1 MTRPPVLTREVV
13 AAVLLHGDDV
23 CLLRRS
29 QAVGSDRGLWHCV
42 TGYVEPAI
50 APLTQAIT
58 EIGEIGEETGLR
70 TDELVLRGEEVLAI
84 GDWTVHVLCFSA
96 AHRRVQ
102 LNWENDAC
110 RWVDAHRPLA
120 IPVVPWLP
128 HVLQTALTPS

>member
-42 TGYVEPAI
+42 TGYVEPAT
-50 APLTQAIT
+50 APLAQALT
-58 EIGEIGEETGLR
+58 EITEETGLR
-70 TDELVLRGEEVLAI
+70 ADELVMRGEEVLAI

-96 AHRRVQ
+96 AHRRVR

-110 RWVDAHRPLA
+110 RWVDARGPLA
-120 IPVVPWLP
+120 LPVVPWLP
-128 HVLQTALTPS
+128 YVLQAALPAS